1 MYNIFLIFLFIFIL
15 GLGMKSNES
24 RIKALRRRR
33 PFNRMENRGI
43 SREIVPSTTR
53 ENKQPKSTRIWAF
66 RGRAVQF

>member
-1 MYNIFLIFLFIFIL
+1 
-15 GLGMKSNES
+15 MKSNES